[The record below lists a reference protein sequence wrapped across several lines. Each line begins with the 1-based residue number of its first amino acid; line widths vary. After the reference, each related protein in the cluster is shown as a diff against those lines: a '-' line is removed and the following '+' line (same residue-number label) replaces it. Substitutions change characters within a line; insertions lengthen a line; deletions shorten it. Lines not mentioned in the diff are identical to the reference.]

1 MLYLGLNMPTYSRDR
16 KKAHIA
22 EKQNTNSEREE
33 NKEKQ
38 DVKM

>member
-1 MLYLGLNMPTYSRDR
+1 MPTCSRDR
-16 KKAHIA
+16 KKDHPA

-33 NKEKQ
+33 NKENQ